1 MLGQVKSFQ
10 QLQSMHNMTGL
21 QIYDEY
27 AAYRNFIM
35 LNFLPSTLLGA
46 ISGILLIVNVVF
58 WVSMLF
64 VFAIPKFLLPIP
76 SLRRAINAILNWIG
90 ENWIACNSGWMRL
103 TQKTKWDVRGLKGL
117 NYKGW
122 YLVVSNHQSWVDI
135 FVMQHLLNR
144 RIPLLKFFIKRE
156 LIKVP
161 FMGFAWWALDYPFL
175 YRHSSEYLKKHPEQ
189 KGKDYEATRRACEK
203 FAAISTSV
211 MNFLEGTRFTKEKHA
226 RQMSEYKF
234 LLRPKAGGLA
244 LALNVLGEKFHSL
257 LDITIVYPDGVP
269 SFWKFL
275 CGKVKRVIV
284 DMKTIEVPQQ
294 FMHGDYESDP
304 DFRDAIQKWV
314 QQLWLEKDRQI
325 QNLMDQAMTVN
336 FQPKSNVI

>member
-1 MLGQVKSFQ
+1 MSG
-10 QLQSMHNMTGL
+10 
-21 QIYDEY
+21 D
-27 AAYRNFIM
+27 AAYRNSIM
-35 LNFLPSTLLGA
+35 LNFLPSTLLGV
-46 ISGILLIVNVVF
+46 ISGTLLIVNVFV
-58 WVSMLF
+58 WVTVLY
-64 VFAIPKFLLPIP
+64 VFAIPKLVLPIP
-76 SLRRAINAILNWIG
+76 SLRRVLNKVLNWIG
-90 ENWIACNSGWMRL
+90 ENWIACNSAWMRL
-103 TQKTKWDVRGLKGL
+103 TQKTNWEVKGLKGL
-117 NYKGW
+117 DYRGW
-122 YLVVSNHQSWVDI
+122 YLVISNHQSSVDI
-135 FVMQHLLNR
+135 FVLQRLLNR

-161 FMGFAWWALDYPFL
+161 LMGIAWWALDYPFL

-189 KGKDYEATRRACEK
+189 KGKDFEATRRACEK

-211 MNFLEGTRFTKEKHA
+211 MNFLEGTRFTREKHK
-226 RQMSEYKF
+226 RQKSEYRF

-294 FMHGDYESDP
+294 FMHGDYEGDP
-304 DFRDAIQKWV
+304 AFREAVQKWV
-314 QQLWLEKDRQI
+314 QQLWLEKDKRI
-325 QNLMDQAMTVN
+325 QEIMLRAATIT
-336 FQPKSNVI
+336 FQPESDVV